1 MDRRG
6 PPDERGRPDDRSIET
21 KVILLLLSFAAAL
34 YAFAW
39 IAAGPPGG

>member
-1 MDRRG
+1 MDWRWHR
-6 PPDERGRPDDRSIET
+6 DERGRLDDRSVET

-39 IAAGPPGG
+39 IAAGPPG